1 MTTLVVAP
9 RTTDLPGESNTSVV
23 DDIHIFFRFVDGRV
37 SLPWLLV
44 CWNKTVHEDGGLLDS
59 HALPL

>member
-44 CWNKTVHEDGGLLDS
+44 SAGWNKTASARGWRF
-59 HALPL
+59 A